1 MKDYKAGMT
10 AHFKLPESV
19 LIIICTVDQHVL
31 LMERLHPEQFW
42 QSVTGSLETGEVPQQ
57 TAEREL
63 FEETGLAA
71 GKEDIEVLYAG
82 IQNIY
87 PIHPAWRHRYHEDIQ
102 YNKENVFVVRLKST
116 CDILFN
122 INEHREYRWLDKQQA
137 LTLCS
142 SITNTRAIE
151 LLV

>member
-1 MKDYKAGMT
+1 MKTD
-10 AHFKLPESV
+10 FKLPESV
-19 LIIICTVDQHVL
+19 LIIICTVDQQML

-42 QSVTGSLETGEVPQQ
+42 QSVTGSLETNETPQQ

-71 GKEDIEVLYAG
+71 GKEGVDVQYAG

-116 CDILFN
+116 CDILLN
-122 INEHREYRWLDKQQA
+122 TNSHREYCFLEKQQA
-137 LTLCS
+137 LKLCS
-142 SITNTRAIE
+142 SVTNTRAID